1 MVSESVGKM
10 MMTGEE
16 IERDLHRFEFTYISQ
31 QRFQIQ
37 QKHKKNTYSNDSIA
51 LVETVVSWTL
61 FKSSIETFFEIASV
75 SSLSFYLYLNFL
87 PLPLFCT
94 ALDILFECSKNAV
107 KIILFSNDA
116 FHVL

>member
-37 QKHKKNTYSNDSIA
+37 Q
-51 LVETVVSWTL
+51 
-61 FKSSIETFFEIASV
+61 
-75 SSLSFYLYLNFL
+75 
-87 PLPLFCT
+87 
-94 ALDILFECSKNAV
+94 
-107 KIILFSNDA
+107 
-116 FHVL
+116 

>member
-37 QKHKKNTYSNDSIA
+37 QEKHKNAYSNDSIA

-61 FKSSIETFFEIASV
+61 FKSSIETFFEVASV

-87 PLPLFCT
+87 PLQNNCF
-94 ALDILFECSKNAV
+94 
-107 KIILFSNDA
+107 
-116 FHVL
+116 VLH